1 MHAGKEMH
9 KCTCM
14 YIIITHGKNFKLPSK
29 IMYSSAY
36 YYFFVCC
43 KYKQRKIF
51 CTKCMIFSFIALIH
65 YNEDDDDAALHIFVV
80 VVFVQIG
87 EK

>member
-1 MHAGKEMH
+1 M
-9 KCTCM
+9 
-14 YIIITHGKNFKLPSK
+14 IITHGKNFKLPSK

-36 YYFFVCC
+36 YYFYFVFVANVLCMYETN
-43 KYKQRKIF
+43 KKKIF

-80 VVFVQIG
+80 VVVVQIG